1 MTSASLR
8 ARRVLADPSGCRPA
22 RHRQPAAALQRAGGA
37 RAACCSSRARAAG
50 RTSRPGPPPCS
61 RGAIPPAR
69 WTRRARCST
78 GSPPTCRPALRRS
91 RGGLLG
97 SLGYD
102 LARALEPIP
111 QLARDDLALPAHP
124 ARRGRLALR
133 VRPRARRA
141 VDRRARRA
149 RAAPPARGARA
160 RPPRAAPG
168 GARRRAARHAL
179 RALPRARRAR
189 ARPHR
194 RAATSTRSTTRSGSR
209 ATVPARWISTRACAR
224 ARPCRTTSTWT
235 PAAGSSSARRPR
247 RSCACGADGRCET
260 RPIKGTRPR
269 DDDPARRR
277 GARGRSRRRIPKD
290 RAENVMIVDLARN
303 DLSRVCLPGTV
314 RVPSLCAVE
323 SHPTVHQ
330 LVSTVTGQLA
340 PGRDA
345 LDLVAA
351 AFAPGSMTGA
361 PKVRAMQLIEQLE
374 PVRRG
379 PYAGA
384 FGWLAPDGSC
394 DLAVVI
400 RTAVVT
406 RGRAYLHVG
415 GAIVADSDP
424 RRGVRGVAGQGPHGR
439 PSPGRNPQPV
449 VEHLHARG
457 QPELPGLT
465 ARRASRSRLPRPWLR
480 RFARCSSPIAAR
492 SPFAS
497 SALCASSGSARWP
510 CIPRPIAA
518 RCTCGAPTRRG

>member
-1 MTSASLR
+1 M
-8 ARRVLADPSGCRPA
+8 LADVLPA
-22 RHRQPAAALQRAGGA
+22 RGIEPAAALRALAGPGSVLLESGEGRWSYLAPWPAAVLSRRDPAGA
-37 RAACCSSRARAAG
+37 LEEARVLLDRLAADVPAG
-50 RTSRPGPPPCS
+50 APPFS
-61 RGAIPPAR
+61 
-69 WTRRARCST
+69 
-78 GSPPTCRPALRRS
+78 
-91 RGGLLG
+91 GGLLG

-111 QLARDDLALPAHP
+111 QLARDDLALPALQ
-124 ARRGRLALR
+124 LA
-133 VRPRARRA
+133 A
-141 VDRRARRA
+141 VDSLYAFDRERDEVWVIARRA
-149 RAAPPARGARA
+149 RAAPLARGARA
-160 RPPRAAPG
+160 RAARAAAG
-168 GARRRAARHAL
+168 GAGDEL
-179 RALPRARRAR
+179 RGMPYAHYRARVERVLDHIGRGDVYEVNYTQRLEGNCASAIDLYGR
-189 ARPHR
+189 LRESAPVPYDLYLD
-194 RAATSTRSTTRSGSR
+194 AGGWQLVGATPETFLR
-209 ATVPARWISTRACAR
+209 V
-224 ARPCRTTSTWT
+224 
-235 PAAGSSSARRPR
+235 
-247 RSCACGADGRCET
+247 GADGLCVT

-269 DDDPARRR
+269 DDDPVLDA
-277 GARGRSRRRIPKD
+277 ALAADLAMHPKD

-323 SHPTVHQ
+323 SHPMVHQ

-384 FGWLAPDGSC
+384 FGWLSPDGSC

-424 RRGVRGVAGQGPHGR
+424 AEEYEESLVKARTVAHALGPSAPR
-439 PSPGRNPQPV
+439 EPGS
-449 VEHLHARG
+449 
-457 QPELPGLT
+457 
-465 ARRASRSRLPRPWLR
+465 ASRSESTP
-480 RFARCSSPIAAR
+480 A
-492 SPFAS
+492 
-497 SALCASSGSARWP
+497 
-510 CIPRPIAA
+510 
-518 RCTCGAPTRRG
+518 